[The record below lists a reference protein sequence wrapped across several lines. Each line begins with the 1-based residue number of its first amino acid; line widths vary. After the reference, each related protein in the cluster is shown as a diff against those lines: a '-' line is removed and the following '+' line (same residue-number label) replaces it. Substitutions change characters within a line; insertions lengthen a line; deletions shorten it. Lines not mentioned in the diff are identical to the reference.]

1 MKRKEIKTCINQTR
15 AWEQKMSFLKPN
27 QQRECMNQQ
36 SHRQSICC
44 FNGQKN
50 NQNWPEDGQTSGLGW
65 KKKYLST
72 KLNKWDAGNKKFG

>member
-15 AWEQKMSFLKPN
+15 EWEQRMSFLKPN
-27 QQRECMNQQ
+27 QQRECMNQK

-50 NQNWPEDGQTSGLGW
+50 NQNWPEDCQTSGLGP
-65 KKKYLST
+65 KKYLSSE
-72 KLNKWDAGNKKFG
+72 LNKWDAENKKFG